1 MTRALPAAVLL
12 LVLTVSLSVLDA
24 QRRGG
29 PPESD
34 SPSRAFTLG
43 VLRRDGLV
51 LPFAAFTGRRWITP
65 WPAELAYLELPIS
78 LESIDPDWW
87 GRGLTPPKT
96 MTLWADGK
104 PRGDLSLGNPTFVN
118 FRCARRIGLRTN
130 YHAAEVPPPPT
141 EQPYPKDGLVVAG
154 AQQIDAI
161 EGVPKDSVESRE
173 IAAAIAKEFNDEE
186 TYANGSFTN
195 WRHPV
200 SKSERAKVPIE
211 IESLYRAP
219 MDAAGWTAYYVEAVK
234 KYPPGKN
241 EPDGCGLLTTARGFV
256 RAGPKGERRVELGAQ
271 ITYCD
276 RYGLSYML
284 PLGLVR
290 AGGGAYWIYQNAG
303 YLSETYVIVRPTP
316 GGVERAAGYSAEFCP
331 F

>member
-1 MTRALPAAVLL
+1 MTRAVPAALVLL
-12 LVLTVSLSVLDA
+12 LLTVPPSVLDA
-24 QRRGG
+24 QRGG
-29 PPESD
+29 QPAPEST
-34 SPSRAFTLG
+34 STPFTLG
-43 VLRRDGLV
+43 VLRRDGLMI
-51 LPFAAFTGRRWITP
+51 PFASFTGRRWIAP

-87 GRGLTPPKT
+87 GRGITPPRT

-104 PRGDLSLGNPTFVN
+104 PRGDLTLGAPAFINL
-118 FRCARRIGLRTN
+118 RCTRRIGLRTN

-154 AQQIDAI
+154 TQQIDVI
-161 EGVPKDSVESRE
+161 ELVAKEDPEVRE
-173 IAAAIAKEFNDEE
+173 IAQVIVKEFNDEE
-186 TYANGSFTN
+186 SYASGSFTN

-200 SKSERAKVPIE
+200 PKADRAKLPIE

-234 KYPPGKN
+234 KYPPGKT
-241 EPDGCGLLTTARGFV
+241 ETDGCGLLTTARGFV
-256 RAGPKGERRVELGAQ
+256 RVGPKGERRMQLGAQ

-290 AGGGAYWIYQNAG
+290 AGGGNYWVYQNAG
-303 YLSETYVIVRPTP
+303 YLSESYAIVWPTP
-316 GGVERAAGYSAEFCP
+316 GSVERVIGYPAVFCP